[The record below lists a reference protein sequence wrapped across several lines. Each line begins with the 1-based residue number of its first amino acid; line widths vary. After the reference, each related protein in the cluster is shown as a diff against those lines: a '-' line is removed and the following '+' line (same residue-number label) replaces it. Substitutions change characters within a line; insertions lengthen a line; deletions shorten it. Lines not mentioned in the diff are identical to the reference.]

1 VQPHRIGGLPSIQ
14 PPSAAAVV
22 EGGSR
27 EKPVDVAVL
36 QEVAGWW
43 RCFSWM
49 AARRRSG
56 MAEGAGERSAETE
69 RERARV
75 RQAIG
80 AELDLGFAC
89 VSRLWAGG
97 CWARDCWA
105 VACLQNL
112 TIFESS
118 MNCTSPL

>member
-1 VQPHRIGGLPSIQ
+1 VALLPALLFMDGG
-14 PPSAAAVV
+14 AASVRH
-22 EGGSR
+22 G
-27 EKPVDVAVL
+27 
-36 QEVAGWW
+36 
-43 RCFSWM
+43 
-49 AARRRSG
+49 RRSW
-56 MAEGAGERSAETE
+56 GAIGRD
-69 RERARV
+69 RERASV

-80 AELDLGFAC
+80 AELDLGFAW

-105 VACLQNL
+105 VAYLQNL